1 MDSFWSSYIIKREIS
16 VPSGGQAR
24 SMFKRITWTHGGR
37 SWWGY
42 PGITEQ
48 EISDITRGPLRLG
61 FVRINDSLFFLL
73 KAGNNPWFDAPYEP
87 RFKMNQLDYQTN
99 IPEGKGAPM
108 LICAVDTASGELK
121 EMRVISLGH
130 LQSEHL
136 HQHCRELDQKRPM
149 NPSTYN
155 MMVDRIYQQY
165 PSSDL
170 MARLIRAE
178 DIIMIP

>member
-1 MDSFWSSYIIKREIS
+1 M
-16 VPSGGQAR
+16 
-24 SMFKRITWTHGGR
+24 
-37 SWWGY
+37 
-42 PGITEQ
+42 
-48 EISDITRGPLRLG
+48 
-61 FVRINDSLFFLL
+61 FFLL

-155 MMVDRIYQQY
+155 MIVDRIYQQY

>member
-1 MDSFWSSYIIKREIS
+1 MRPCSS
-16 VPSGGQAR
+16 AR
-24 SMFKRITWTHGGR
+24 WIL
-37 SWWGY
+37 
-42 PGITEQ
+42 Q
-48 EISDITRGPLRLG
+48 
-61 FVRINDSLFFLL
+61 V
-73 KAGNNPWFDAPYEP
+73 
-87 RFKMNQLDYQTN
+87 
-99 IPEGKGAPM
+99 
-108 LICAVDTASGELK
+108 ELK

-155 MMVDRIYQQY
+155 MIVDRIYQQY

>member
-1 MDSFWSSYIIKREIS
+1 MEFLHYKAGDFRSEWRT
-16 VPSGGQAR
+16 GQEYVQADYLDP
-24 SMFKRITWTHGGR
+24 
-37 SWWGY
+37 WWQIVVGY

-73 KAGNNPWFDAPYEP
+73 KVG
-87 RFKMNQLDYQTN
+87 N

-155 MMVDRIYQQY
+155 MIVDRIYQQY

>member
-1 MDSFWSSYIIKREIS
+1 
-16 VPSGGQAR
+16 
-24 SMFKRITWTHGGR
+24 
-37 SWWGY
+37 
-42 PGITEQ
+42 
-48 EISDITRGPLRLG
+48 
-61 FVRINDSLFFLL
+61 
-73 KAGNNPWFDAPYEP
+73 
-87 RFKMNQLDYQTN
+87 MNQLDYQTN
-99 IPEGKGAPM
+99 IQEGKGAPM

-170 MARLIRAE
+170 MARLIRRRHHHDTLRAE
-178 DIIMIP
+178 KTNIIADTLRGSSITLKRQKAATAGIAEQS

>member
-1 MDSFWSSYIIKREIS
+1 MEFLHYKAGDFRSEWRT
-16 VPSGGQAR
+16 GQEYVQADYLDP
-24 SMFKRITWTHGGR
+24 
-37 SWWGY
+37 WWQIVVGY

-61 FVRINDSLFFLL
+61 
-73 KAGNNPWFDAPYEP
+73 FDAPYEP

-155 MMVDRIYQQY
+155 MIVDRIYQQY

>member
-1 MDSFWSSYIIKREIS
+1 M
-16 VPSGGQAR
+16 V
-24 SMFKRITWTHGGR
+24 
-37 SWWGY
+37 GY

-121 EMRVISLGH
+121 EMRVSHSATYSLNICINTVENWIKSG
-130 LQSEHL
+130 
-136 HQHCRELDQKRPM
+136 R
-149 NPSTYN
+149 
-155 MMVDRIYQQY
+155 
-165 PSSDL
+165 
-170 MARLIRAE
+170 
-178 DIIMIP
+178 

>member
-1 MDSFWSSYIIKREIS
+1 MEFLHYKAGDFHPEWRT
-16 VPSGGQAR
+16 GQEYVQADYLDP
-24 SMFKRITWTHGGR
+24 
-37 SWWGY
+37 WWQIVVGY

-73 KAGNNPWFDAPYEP
+73 KVGNNPWFDAPYEP
-87 RFKMNQLDYQTN
+87 RFKMNKLDYQTN

-155 MMVDRIYQQY
+155 MIVDRIYQQY

>member
-1 MDSFWSSYIIKREIS
+1 M
-16 VPSGGQAR
+16 V
-24 SMFKRITWTHGGR
+24 
-37 SWWGY
+37 GY

-73 KAGNNPWFDAPYEP
+73 KVGNNPWFDAPYEP

-130 LQSEHL
+130 LSPPGCL
-136 HQHCRELDQKRPM
+136 SG
-149 NPSTYN
+149 NPTCSF
-155 MMVDRIYQQY
+155 
-165 PSSDL
+165 
-170 MARLIRAE
+170 
-178 DIIMIP
+178 

>member
-24 SMFKRITWTHGGR
+24 SMFKRDYLDP
-37 SWWGY
+37 WWQIVVGY

-108 LICAVDTASGELK
+108 LICAVDTASG
-121 EMRVISLGH
+121 GT
-130 LQSEHL
+130 
-136 HQHCRELDQKRPM
+136 KRDAGNLTRP
-149 NPSTYN
+149 PT
-155 MMVDRIYQQY
+155 V
-165 PSSDL
+165 
-170 MARLIRAE
+170 
-178 DIIMIP
+178 

>member
-1 MDSFWSSYIIKREIS
+1 MEFLHYKAGDFRSEWRT
-16 VPSGGQAR
+16 GQEYVQADYLDP
-24 SMFKRITWTHGGR
+24 
-37 SWWGY
+37 WWQIVVGY

-48 EISDITRGPLRLG
+48 EISDITR
-61 FVRINDSLFFLL
+61 
-73 KAGNNPWFDAPYEP
+73 
-87 RFKMNQLDYQTN
+87 
-99 IPEGKGAPM
+99 
-108 LICAVDTASGELK
+108 GELK